1 MIIFLKKIPNNKPI
15 IFHSDLLSL
24 GKEILYNKKKIK
36 KSFLCIFKK
45 GIFIPSFYLG
55 KKKSIRFDKFEHT
68 MGAMTN
74 LCIKDAA
81 FKRIIN
87 PMHSYIFSNINMDV
101 LKYKNYSFFKKSI
114 FNFFYQNNCTWV
126 NFGLNYNEGFT
137 IFHHAE
143 DLCNVN
149 YRNRI
154 LLKRKIQTEK
164 KYSINYNYFSRKKK
178 LIYNFDKAVKAMINK
193 KILKSIFLK
202 NNKEILFGDS
212 KKIIDFLVIK
222 INKDMNYLL
231 KK

>member
-1 MIIFLKKIPNNKPI
+1 MSMTWSNVSNLQW
-15 IFHSDLLSL
+15 SDSS
-24 GKEILYNKKKIK
+24 E
-36 KSFLCIFKK
+36 
-45 GIFIPSFYLG
+45 
-55 KKKSIRFDKFEHT
+55 T
-68 MGAMTN
+68 
-74 LCIKDAA
+74 
-81 FKRIIN
+81 
-87 PMHSYIFSNINMDV
+87 NINMDV
-101 LKYKNYSFFKKSI
+101 LKYKNYSFGKKSI

-178 LIYNFDKAVKAMINK
+178 LIYNFDKAVKAMIDK

-202 NNKEILFGDS
+202 KNKEILFGDS